1 MIHTKYEC
9 WSYVLI
15 IVNLVISAF
24 VGVMTQDFMGCFLFS
39 ILGYIL
45 NNYRDTIKNKAL
57 IIIFILGLLL
67 ALVDIVN
74 SFV

>member
-1 MIHTKYEC
+1 MFYTKYEC
-9 WSYVLI
+9 WSYVL
-15 IVNLVISAF
+15 VLMNLMISAF

-45 NNYRDTIKNKAL
+45 NNYRHTIKVEAL
-57 IIIFILGLLL
+57 IIIFVLGLLL